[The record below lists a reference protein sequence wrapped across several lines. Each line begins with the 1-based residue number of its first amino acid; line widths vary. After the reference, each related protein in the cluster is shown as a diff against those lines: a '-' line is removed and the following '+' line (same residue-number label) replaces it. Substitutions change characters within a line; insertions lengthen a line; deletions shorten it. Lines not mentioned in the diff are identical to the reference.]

1 MTSRTS
7 VLPLGFGLS
16 AVLCFGPASS
26 AEEPPAKPSRP
37 PVRVYTNDD
46 LARVHPFR
54 SDTGVDSVPAA
65 APAARER
72 DSRPAAGGGASR
84 TRGEEYWR
92 HEAVKLRDRMRTLVD
107 QAETLRARIAARENQ
122 QRRASRQGRRSSS
135 RTTAADPGA
144 TLRAQLANVERRM
157 RELEDDLADRARR
170 EGALPGWLR

>member
-1 MTSRTS
+1 
-7 VLPLGFGLS
+7 
-16 AVLCFGPASS
+16 
-26 AEEPPAKPSRP
+26 
-37 PVRVYTNDD
+37 
-46 LARVHPFR
+46 
-54 SDTGVDSVPAA
+54 VPAA
-65 APAARER
+65 APATRER

-107 QAETLRARIAARENQ
+107 QAETLRARIAAREDQ
-122 QRRASRQGRRSSS
+122 ERRASRQGRRGSSAA
-135 RTTAADPGA
+135 TAVDPKA